1 MGGEQVQHDQRR
13 VHYSHN
19 DMQSQTAENWAVP
32 LRYKLVKVIGS
43 GSYGKVCHA
52 VDQETGQNVAIKKI
66 KRIFEDLIDCKRLLR
81 EIAILSFLNDD
92 RVVKLYDVCVP
103 EDPRNFTELY
113 LVLELCDSDFK
124 KLFKLP
130 EYLSENHVITLLFNT
145 LCGLKYIHSAGIYH
159 RDLKPANCLVNR
171 DCAVKI
177 CDFGLSRPVVDPEN
191 DLLSTMENGCY
202 INSQPSSEMI
212 SEGRRL
218 TGHVVTRWYRA
229 PELILLQE
237 NYTEQIDMWSLGC
250 IFAELLGMIKE
261 NYPNTKD
268 RCPLFQGN
276 TCYPLSPHK
285 EHDKEYQYYY
295 NRQSRDQLNVIFN
308 VLGTPSEHAIEKLD
322 KIDAKRYVRCF
333 RERPRVNWDDM
344 SRFAGSSPE
353 ALDLLDKMLVLDA
366 SERIDVDNALLHPLF
381 RQLYQP
387 NKVKIAPSKIIL
399 DFENL
404 PHLGEAQLRYYFLV
418 EVQRFHPELVIPEEL
433 LNCVPHQ

>member
-1 MGGEQVQHDQRR
+1 M
-13 VHYSHN
+13 
-19 DMQSQTAENWAVP
+19 
-32 LRYKLVKVIGS
+32 
-43 GSYGKVCHA
+43 CHA
-52 VDQETGQNVAIKKI
+52 IDQETGQNVAIKKI

-103 EDPRNFTELY
+103 DDPKNFTELY

-191 DLLSTMENGCY
+191 EMLSTIENQTYSRFQRFYVCFNMCRVSVLHFMEIERSSRSIISWKYLTLKCQVCQFPNRRHHITNVRAWEFASAIDRSRSHTMVLFSIVFSFSLSIFCY
-202 INSQPSSEMI
+202 WVPTLQKLDVYMLVGLLFMQTKSK
-212 SEGRRL
+212 R
-218 TGHVVTRWYRA
+218 YRA

-261 NYPNTKD
+261 NYPNTK
-268 RCPLFQGN
+268 
-276 TCYPLSPHK
+276 
-285 EHDKEYQYYY
+285 
-295 NRQSRDQLNVIFN
+295 
-308 VLGTPSEHAIEKLD
+308 
-322 KIDAKRYVRCF
+322 VRI
-333 RERPRVNWDDM
+333 
-344 SRFAGSSPE
+344 
-353 ALDLLDKMLVLDA
+353 L
-366 SERIDVDNALLHPLF
+366 
-381 RQLYQP
+381 
-387 NKVKIAPSKIIL
+387 KVKSNSWMPGRNIATHSVAVVTLIFGIWHT
-399 DFENL
+399 N
-404 PHLGEAQLRYYFLV
+404 G
-418 EVQRFHPELVIPEEL
+418 
-433 LNCVPHQ
+433 